1 MPTLTEKA
9 EQAIGRSSPRD
20 GELLPEEHAAALPPE
35 AGPLAR
41 TLREPQT
48 QTIIARYRQADGRAI
63 AAQRAYRI
71 GGRISIWARFIALV
85 VGALA
90 LAPLEYWAGA
100 TPNMGAIVVQGSALI
115 TSYLAASWLAWR
127 APFSAWMHARGAAE
141 IARLDLFEHVLAGR
155 EEPRAGELPLLPLK
169 LEYFRRFLLDSQI
182 AYYRG
187 SRDEHLRA
195 AGRTRAWK
203 ALNLAFI
210 VLATAGILYT
220 LGALGGGRQWGD
232 EQTQRAVIAFM
243 TLVSTVLA
251 TYADISLMDMDER
264 NASRYETTHANL
276 TRLRDEFL
284 ERVRV
289 AAAEG
294 NEAAVTAFAK
304 LVQDQVSSEHRE
316 WVLIRDL
323 APRPDLE
330 LLLRLPL
337 VGERIAGKGPPT
349 GQA

>member
-1 MPTLTEKA
+1 MPTIAEKA
-9 EQAIGRSSPRD
+9 EQAIGKSLPSD
-20 GELLPEEHAAALPPE
+20 GELLPEEQAAALPPE

-41 TLREPQT
+41 ILREPRAQA
-48 QTIIARYRQADGRAI
+48 IIARYRQGDTQAI
-63 AAQRAYRI
+63 AAQRAYRFT
-71 GGRISIWARFIALV
+71 GRVSIWARFIALV

-90 LAPLEYWAGA
+90 LAPLQFWSSA
-100 TPNMGAIVVQGSALI
+100 TAQTAAIVVQGAALI

-127 APFSAWMHARGAAE
+127 GLFSAWMHARVTAE
-141 IARLDLFEHVLAGR
+141 IARLDLFEHVLAAGQ
-155 EEPRAGELPLLPLK
+155 EPRPGELPLLPLK

-182 AYYRG
+182 AYYKA

-195 AGRTRAWK
+195 AGRTRVWK
-203 ALNLAFI
+203 ALYLAFI

-243 TLVSTVLA
+243 TLVSAVLA
-251 TYADISLMDMDER
+251 TYSDISLMDMDER
-264 NASRYETTHANL
+264 NATRYETTHANL
-276 TRLRDEFL
+276 ARLRDEFL
-284 ERVRV
+284 ERVRL

-294 NEAAVTAFAK
+294 NEAAVAAFTK

-323 APRPDLE
+323 APRPDQE
-330 LLLRLPL
+330 LLARLPL